1 MLQDPV
7 GRLHLT
13 WQAKAQEQCLQ
24 HHWQQVAL
32 QRHHWHVAL
41 HSTSQCPP
49 IYPSA
54 ILLCSFLPEP
64 HSRLKFQQ
72 SQERSC
78 ARILVHQVVSRR
90 GGGMVLAL
98 CGRSKLFGTEYRD
111 STNGN
116 SRLLRHLS
124 NSADF
129 GKGVVTHLRAA
140 TPVSGPV
147 HQHAPLYPW
156 VYRQ

>member
-1 MLQDPV
+1 M
-7 GRLHLT
+7 
-13 WQAKAQEQCLQ
+13 
-24 HHWQQVAL
+24 
-32 QRHHWHVAL
+32 AL
-41 HSTSQCPP
+41 HSASQCSP

-54 ILLCSFLPEP
+54 ILLYSFLPEP
-64 HSRLKFQQ
+64 HSRLVFLTKPREELRTH
-72 SQERSC
+72 SGASGT
-78 ARILVHQVVSRR
+78 VVSRR

-116 SRLLRHLS
+116 SRLFRHLS

-140 TPVSGPV
+140 TLVSGPV

-156 VYRQ
+156 VYRHN